1 MQDNTNPGE
10 GPSSPLNSASA
21 KARLTEEQKK
31 RNHIESEKKRREAIR
46 NGFDRLSTIVP
57 GMQGQARSEAIVL
70 AATVDHMR
78 ALLQQK
84 EQIQAAATA
93 KGWTLEQI
101 NRYYQG
107 AEQEAHANENAP
119 LEYNAAKIPIGIQA
133 VPLQQQQQLSQP
145 PQTPNNAFQAP
156 FNAQP
161 TPTSTGT
168 PIDLTGPVAQT
179 SNGYL
184 PATENGEGGINSQ
197 SDSPPG
203 SRPAGD

>member
-1 MQDNTNPGE
+1 MQDNTNLGE

-93 KGWTLEQI
+93 KGWSLEQI

-107 AEQEAHANENAP
+107 AEQEARANENAP

-133 VPLQQQQQLSQP
+133 VPLQQQQQQS
-145 PQTPNNAFQAP
+145 QTPINAFQAP
-156 FNAQP
+156 FGARP

-168 PIDLTGPVAQT
+168 PMDLTGPVSAT

-184 PATENGEGGINSQ
+184 PATENGEGAMNSQ
-197 SDSPPG
+197 SDSPPS